1 MTTKTLTDWLRHCPL
16 IAILRGVRPEEAVD
30 IGAAL
35 YRAGFRIVE
44 VPLNSPD
51 PLASIALLSG
61 RFGDRMLVGAGTVM
75 EPAQAEQVADAGG
88 RLVVMP
94 HADIQIVVTA
104 RRLGLV
110 VIPGFCT
117 PTEAFTMISAGAS
130 GLKLFPAEGNPPAVL
145 QAMRAVLPPEMP
157 VIPVGSIS
165 PANMGEYWHAGA
177 AGFGLGSAL
186 YRPGMN
192 ADAVA
197 AAASTFISTIGLLAP
212 GRA

>member
-1 MTTKTLTDWLRHCPL
+1 MAMTTLTDWLGRCPL
-16 IAILRGVRPEEAVD
+16 IAILRGVRPEEVVD

-35 YRAGFRIVE
+35 YRAGLRIVE
-44 VPLNSPD
+44 IPLSSPD
-51 PLASIALLSG
+51 PLASVALLSG
-61 RFGDRMLVGAGTVM
+61 RFGDRMLVGAGGIM
-75 EPAQAEQVADAGG
+75 EPAQVEQVADAGG
-88 RLVVMP
+88 RLAILP

-145 QAMRAVLPPEMP
+145 EAMRGVLPAEMP
-157 VIPVGSIS
+157 IIPVGSIS

-177 AGFGLGSAL
+177 AGFGLGPAL

-197 AAASTFISTIGLLAP
+197 AAGSTFISTLGLLAP
-212 GRA
+212 GRG